1 MHRLI
6 AVLGVLG
13 VLGVLSRFANAPL
26 AAQEAFEISVYPYAT
41 AQRGEW
47 ELEGHLNYANRG
59 TTAFDGSIAP
69 RQGQVRFAA
78 ELTRGLTDQW
88 EISAY
93 LLAAQVPTLGARY
106 AGWRLRSRF
115 RAPEQWRL
123 PVNMG
128 LSVEYE
134 ATRPAFGESAHTF
147 ELTAIFERRIGGL
160 QLLFDPTF
168 ERDLAG
174 PEHEFEFEP
183 KVRAGLDVS
192 RTVTLGVEYYASLDE
207 LKRWH
212 QVYPTANLRLGDD
225 VTLHLGVGL
234 GGMSAGDRLVFKAA
248 FAMPL
253 GTEKR

>member
-1 MHRLI
+1 MRYLLVL
-6 AVLGVLG
+6 AVV
-13 VLGVLSRFANAPL
+13 AAQPL
-26 AAQEAFEISVYPYAT
+26 AAQEAFEISVYPYT
-41 AQRGEW
+41 TTHRGEW
-47 ELEGHLNYANRG
+47 ELEGHLNYGNRG

-78 ELTRGLTDQW
+78 ELTRGLTDHW
-88 EISAY
+88 EMSGY

-128 LSVEYE
+128 LSVEFE
-134 ATRPAFGESAHTF
+134 ATRPAFSESARTF
-147 ELTAIFERRIGGL
+147 ELTAIFERRVGGL

-183 KVRAGLDVS
+183 KARAGLDVS
-192 RTVTLGVEYYASLDE
+192 RTVTLGVEYYGSLGE
-207 LKRWH
+207 LKQWH
-212 QVYPTANLRLGDD
+212 QVYPTADLRLGDD
-225 VTLHLGVGL
+225 ISLHLGVGF
-234 GGMSAGDRLVFKAA
+234 GGMSARDRLLFKTA
-248 FAMPL
+248 FEMPL
-253 GTEKR
+253 GREKQ

>member
-41 AQRGEW
+41 AHRGEW

-69 RQGQVRFAA
+69 RQGQVRFAG
-78 ELTRGLTDQW
+78 ELTRGLTDHW
-88 EISAY
+88 EMSAY
-93 LLAAQVPTLGARY
+93 LLAAQVPTLGTRY

-115 RAPEQWRL
+115 RAPEAWRL

-128 LSVEYE
+128 LSIEYE
-134 ATRPAFGESAHTF
+134 ATRPAFSESPRTF
-147 ELTAIFERRIGGL
+147 ELTAIFERRMAGV

-183 KVRAGLDVS
+183 KARTSVDLS
-192 RTVTLGVEYYASLDE
+192 RPITLCVDDYPSLGE
-207 LKRWH
+207 LTRWR
-212 QVYPTANLRLGDD
+212 QV
-225 VTLHLGVGL
+225 
-234 GGMSAGDRLVFKAA
+234 F
-248 FAMPL
+248 
-253 GTEKR
+253 